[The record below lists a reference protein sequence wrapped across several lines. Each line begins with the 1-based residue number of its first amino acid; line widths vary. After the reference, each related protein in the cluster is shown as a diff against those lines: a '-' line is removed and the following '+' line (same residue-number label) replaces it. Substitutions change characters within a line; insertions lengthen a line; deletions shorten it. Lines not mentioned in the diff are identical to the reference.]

1 MLVSWRAQKLRKLP
15 QKNDPPLPYFCLF
28 LSSHDKFL
36 VGYVSGND
44 SIKTNV
50 FESKLI
56 DTSSFKCGHYQIFA
70 TLLYNTLPTAIDQTK
85 KLAKSPSHDAIRR
98 TTKRLLITTKMNG
111 FIRQKSPLLLYSM
124 RAFRRYLPRRL
135 VV

>member
-1 MLVSWRAQKLRKLP
+1 MTLR
-15 QKNDPPLPYFCLF
+15 YHIFACF

-44 SIKTNV
+44 SVKTNV

-56 DTSSFKCGHYQIFA
+56 DTSLFKRGHYQIFA
-70 TLLYNTLPTAIDQTK
+70 TLLYNTLPTAVDQTK

-111 FIRQKSPLLLYSM
+111 FIRQKSPLSLYSM
-124 RAFRRYLPRRL
+124 RAFRRYPSRRL
-135 VV
+135 AV

>member
-1 MLVSWRAQKLRKLP
+1 MTLR
-15 QKNDPPLPYFCLF
+15 YHIFACF

-44 SIKTNV
+44 SVKTNV

-56 DTSSFKCGHYQIFA
+56 DTSLFKRGHYQIFA
-70 TLLYNTLPTAIDQTK
+70 TLLYNTLPTAVDQTK

-98 TTKRLLITTKMNG
+98 TTKRL
-111 FIRQKSPLLLYSM
+111 
-124 RAFRRYLPRRL
+124 
-135 VV
+135 